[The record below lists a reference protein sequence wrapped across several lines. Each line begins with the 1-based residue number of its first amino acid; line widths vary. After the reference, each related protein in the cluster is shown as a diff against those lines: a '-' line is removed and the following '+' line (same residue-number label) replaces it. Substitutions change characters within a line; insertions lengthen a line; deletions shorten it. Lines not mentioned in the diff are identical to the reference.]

1 VVTKRAFNL
10 MLIVAAA
17 LIATA
22 CSLTRLAY
30 SNAAFAYSNA
40 TPVLTWMV
48 TDYVD
53 LSEDQKDWVR
63 ERLVRAFA
71 WHRAQ
76 ELPEYRRFFERVL
89 VESQDTISVEEARN
103 AHRELR
109 AYYHRTLERVL
120 PDVADFLAQLN
131 GEQVGQLERRFD
143 KDNRKMVSDS
153 LDGTPGE
160 RRERRV
166 KRFLDHIEEFTGSLT
181 DAQRELVAERA
192 GALADLTD
200 DHLADRRYRQAGV
213 LAVARSEA
221 PREKGVA
228 ELKRLWI
235 DAESWRSPDYLRK
248 LRKRDEQL
256 FEMIAALS
264 ATLSPEQRA
273 SFQKRV
279 RGFLRDITELTAST

>member
-1 VVTKRAFNL
+1 MTRRALNLVV
-10 MLIVAAA
+10 VAAVA
-17 LIATA
+17 LFATA

-40 TPVLTWMV
+40 TPVITWMV

-53 LSEDQKDWVR
+53 LSEEQKDWVR

-89 VESQDTISVEEARN
+89 AESQDTISVEEARV

-109 AYYHRTLERVL
+109 AYYHRALERVL
-120 PDVADFLAQLN
+120 PDIADFLAQLN
-131 GEQVGQLERRFD
+131 AEQVSQLERKFD

-166 KRFLDHIEEFTGSLT
+166 KRFLDHIEEFTGSLS
-181 DAQRELVAERA
+181 DAQRELVAERV
-192 GALADLTD
+192 GTLADLTD
-200 DHLADRRYRQAGV
+200 DHLVDRRHRQAGI
-213 LAVARSEA
+213 LALARSEA
-221 PREKGVA
+221 PREKVIA
-228 ELKRLWI
+228 DLRRLLI

-248 LRKRDEQL
+248 LRSRDQQL